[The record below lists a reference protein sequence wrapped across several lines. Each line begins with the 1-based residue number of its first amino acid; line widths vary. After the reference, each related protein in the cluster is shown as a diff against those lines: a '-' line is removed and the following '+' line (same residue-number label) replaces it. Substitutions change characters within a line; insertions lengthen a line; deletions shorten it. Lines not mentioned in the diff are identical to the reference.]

1 MSADDPKDHR
11 RVERLEELLELQRVD
26 SRIHQIQYKLD
37 HLDAQ
42 QVLDD
47 AKERA
52 AEVEEERARHRVD
65 LDRARAEQRKVEG
78 EIELLT
84 ERRDAEQARMYSGD
98 ISSPKELQSIRA
110 QIDATEERIS
120 QQEDQLLELME
131 VVDRLETHVDQLG
144 ERREQLEDRIEDLTE
159 ERDAAAQD
167 LLAEQ
172 AELEVER
179 DEHRESLP
187 DELLERYEEALD
199 AHSGM
204 AVAELEGGMCT
215 GCRLEL
221 PMIER
226 EELLEGPPL
235 GTCPQCG
242 RLLVVP

>member
-11 RVERLEELLELQRVD
+11 RVESLEELLELQQVD

-47 AKERA
+47 AQARA

-65 LDRARAEQRKVEG
+65 LDRARAEQRKIEG

-84 ERRDAEQARMYSGD
+84 ERRDAEQVRMYSGD

-131 VVDRLETHVDQLG
+131 VVDRLETRVDQLG
-144 ERREQLEDRIEDLTE
+144 QRREQLEERIEELTE
-159 ERDAAAQD
+159 ERDAAASD

-179 DEHRESLP
+179 DKHRESLP
-187 DELLERYEEALD
+187 DGLLERYDGALD
-199 AHSGM
+199 EHSGM